1 MRFNFN
7 TFEKLKFAV
16 SHIMLLIYLPEFTAR
31 CEYVFDLIFKYESGI
46 EYRATTDITELENYS
61 EEKINYSSG
70 IIANEFSIRSSSLL
84 FEKEI
89 KKQEIKV
96 AQKDQTVILFP
107 NNEDDLGFDIF
118 AAVFY
123 LASRYEEYF
132 PFTPDEFGRFKA
144 EDSLAFQNNFLHLP
158 VVNIWIKIFQ
168 EALQKRFPS
177 LKIKQTSF
185 NTIVTYDIDVAYKF
199 SGRSFGRTVGSV
211 GKDLLG
217 FDFKNIRERTQTIS
231 KSKKDPWDVY
241 NDLKKIILKNKLQ
254 SVFFFLLSD
263 KTNHDRNLNYQNP
276 VMRNLVNKIQG
287 FSEIGLHP
295 SFYSSIFPEKIVIEK
310 ERLENLSAKKITK
323 SRQHYLKFILPD
335 TYNSLLAAGIT
346 EDYSM
351 GFAKMPGFRAGT
363 CKPFHFYDLKNE
375 KATGLKVFP
384 ITFMEG
390 TLANKKP
397 EDALKKILELLKEV
411 KNVGGTFIS
420 LWHNHTISETAEYAA
435 WKKIHDQMIE
445 KILLTLNDS

>member
-1 MRFNFN
+1 
-7 TFEKLKFAV
+7 
-16 SHIMLLIYLPEFTAR
+16 MLLIYLSKTSAR
-31 CEYVFDLIFKYESGI
+31 CQYVLDLVFKEESGI
-46 EYRATTDITELENYS
+46 EFRTTNDMREFEAYGGEKLNYS
-61 EEKINYSSG
+61 PAK
-70 IIANEFSIRSSSLL
+70 IANEFFIKAPPFL
-84 FEKEI
+84 FESEI
-89 KKQEIKV
+89 KKQQIEV
-96 AQKDQTVILFP
+96 VEKDFVKFLFP
-107 NNEDDLGFDIF
+107 NEDDDLGFDIF
-118 AAVFY
+118 SSVFFMV
-123 LASRYEEYF
+123 SRYEEYL

-287 FSEIGLHP
+287 FSEIGIHP

-351 GFAKMPGFRAGT
+351 GFSKKPGFRAGT

-390 TLANKKP
+390 TLVNKKP
-397 EDALKKILELLKEV
+397 ADALKEILELLNEV
-411 KNVGGTFIS
+411 KKVGGTFIP
-420 LWHNHTISETAEYAA
+420 LWHNHTVSDTDEYSA

-445 KILLTLNDS
+445 KILVTLNDS